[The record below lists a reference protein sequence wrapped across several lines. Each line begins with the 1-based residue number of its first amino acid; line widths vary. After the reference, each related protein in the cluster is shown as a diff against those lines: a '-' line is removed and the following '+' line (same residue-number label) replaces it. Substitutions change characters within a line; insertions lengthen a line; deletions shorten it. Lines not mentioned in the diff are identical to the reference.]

1 MKLSGGLRSLVAA
14 IGASLA
20 ALSLA
25 FLPVATRDTA
35 AQVDAPAL
43 WRVAGPKG
51 SVFLFGSFHLL
62 PPDVKWRTP
71 AVEGALNGAA
81 VVVFETDLAA
91 AQDPQASQ
99 ALIARYGLLPPG
111 QTLPSVLPGSIRA
124 ELERAATDLRIPP
137 PSLAPLRPWL
147 AALTLAV
154 QFAISQ
160 GFEPN
165 KGVEQQ
171 AIAWAKASG
180 KGLSSLET
188 NESQLKV
195 FADLTRE
202 QEIALLAVT
211 LRQVREMPKML
222 GAMLAAYRK
231 GDLVELERALNV
243 GLDDFPMLRK
253 RILKDRHEK
262 WLPQIEKMIADGRTH
277 MIIVGAAHL
286 VGPDSVIAML
296 RARGVKVEGP

>member
-1 MKLSGGLRSLVAA
+1 MNPPEGLRGLVAA

-25 FLPVATRDTA
+25 LSPAATRDAA
-35 AQVDAPAL
+35 AQADAPAL
-43 WRVAGPKG
+43 WRVDGPKG

-62 PPDVKWRTP
+62 PADVKWRTP
-71 AVEGALNGAA
+71 AVESALNAAA
-81 VVVFETDLAA
+81 VVVFETDFAG
-91 AQDPQASQ
+91 AQDPQA
-99 ALIARYGLLPPG
+99 LIAKYGLLPPG
-111 QTLPSVLPGSIRA
+111 QTLPSVLPGSARA

-147 AALTLAV
+147 AALTLGV

-160 GFEPN
+160 GFDPN

-171 AIAWAKASG
+171 VITWAKASG
-180 KGLSSLET
+180 KGVTSLET
-188 NESQLKV
+188 NESQLRV

-202 QEIALLAVT
+202 QEIALLIVT

-222 GAMLAAYRK
+222 EEMLAAYRK
-231 GDLVELERALNV
+231 GDLAALERALNV
-243 GLDDFPMLRK
+243 GLDDFPVLRK

-262 WLPQIEKMIADGRTH
+262 WLPKIEKMIADGRTH
-277 MIIVGAAHL
+277 MIVVGAAHL
-286 VGPDSVIAML
+286 VGPDSIIAML

>member
-1 MKLSGGLRSLVAA
+1 MKLPEGLRGLVAA

-25 FLPVATRDTA
+25 LSPVATRNAA
-35 AQVDAPAL
+35 AQADAPAL
-43 WRVAGPKG
+43 WRVDGPKG
-51 SVFLFGSFHLL
+51 RVFLFGSFHLL
-62 PPDVKWRTP
+62 PADVKWRTP
-71 AVEGALNGAA
+71 AVESALKEAA
-81 VVVFETDLAA
+81 VVVFETDFTEL
-91 AQDPQASQ
+91 QASQ
-99 ALIARYGLLPPG
+99 ALLARYGRLPPG
-111 QTLPSVLPGSIRA
+111 QTLRSVLPGSTRA

-147 AALTLAV
+147 AALTLGV

-160 GFEPN
+160 GFDPN

-171 AIAWAKASG
+171 VITWAKASG
-180 KGLSSLET
+180 KGLTSLET
-188 NESQLKV
+188 NESQLRV

-202 QEIALLAVT
+202 QEIALLTVT

-222 GAMLAAYRK
+222 GDMLAAYRK
-231 GDLVELERALNV
+231 GDLAALERALNV
-243 GLDDFPMLRK
+243 GLDDFPVLRR

-262 WLPQIEKMIADGRTH
+262 WLPQIERMIADGRIY
-277 MIIVGAAHL
+277 MIVVGAAHL

-296 RARGVKVEGP
+296 RAKGVKVEGP